1 MKGEHAPILLGL
13 LIFLLHVP
21 VAVALGVVVLSVLVG
36 EHGRSPRRHRA

>member
-21 VAVALGVVVLSVLVG
+21 VALGVVVLSVLVG